1 MKADHRA
8 TLLRRR
14 VFSPGFFS
22 VTFLAPELASAVLPG
37 QFVMLEVPGRLR
49 PYLRRAYSVADADPG
64 AGEVEF
70 LVRTIGPGTSAVEH
84 LADRSDAS
92 LLGPLGNG
100 FSLEGLDRSAPVAV
114 VAGGIGAAPFPLL
127 FRALTAAGQTA
138 DFYLGGRNAAELGF
152 RERFAG
158 IVSGE
163 TILATDDGSLG
174 EAGFV
179 TAAFARR
186 ASAGTPRYARLY
198 ACGPMPMFAALAP
211 VARRVGIPSEF
222 STEAAMGCG
231 FGACLA
237 CVIPATEKPFVIS
250 CLEGPILPPEKIAWD
265 ALTPALSQGERGK
278 GAVL

>member
-22 VTFLAPELASAVLPG
+22 VTFRAPALAADVLPG
-37 QFVMLEVPGRLR
+37 QFVMLEVAGRLR
-49 PYLRRAYSVADADPG
+49 PYLRRAYSVADADTA

-84 LADRSDAS
+84 LAVGSEAS

-100 FSLEGLDRSAPVAV
+100 FSLDGLEPGRPVAV

-127 FRALTAAGQTA
+127 FRALREAAVKA
-138 DFYLGGRNAAELGF
+138 DLYLGGRNAEELAF
-152 RERFAG
+152 RERFDG
-158 IVSGE
+158 MVPGE

-174 EAGFV
+174 ERGFV
-179 TAAFARR
+179 TAVFDRR
-186 ASAGTPRYARLY
+186 AAMASPPYSRVY

-211 VARRVGIPSEF
+211 VAARARVPAEF

-231 FGACLA
+231 FGACLG
-237 CVIPATEKPFVIS
+237 CVISGTEKPFLIS
-250 CLEGPILPPEKIAWD
+250 CLEGPILPPEKVAW
-265 ALTPALSQGERGK
+265 ENVR
-278 GAVL
+278 